1 MVTVGFVDVDVA
13 AAAAVVAVV
22 VAAAFD
28 SMLLF
33 MFQMSLMLLRESKVK
48 PEKMKQEFK
57 RLSRPSFGSKS
68 LPSDETKKKNSK
80 KIFRYRLIFFF
91 LKNLDGKKF
100 EADLTI

>member
-1 MVTVGFVDVDVA
+1 MVFYVVVAVA
-13 AAAAVVAVV
+13 AIGVVVVV

-80 KIFRYRLIFFF
+80 KIFRYRLIFFSS
-91 LKNLDGKKF
+91 K
-100 EADLTI
+100 I

>member
-1 MVTVGFVDVDVA
+1 MVFDAGVVVA
-13 AAAAVVAVV
+13 AAAVAAVVVVV

-80 KIFRYRLIFFF
+80 KIFRYRLIFFSS
-91 LKNLDGKKF
+91 K
-100 EADLTI
+100 I